1 VRGVRLTVAVAVA
14 ALALAAPP
22 AARAATDA
30 SLAMVSDPGAFVGGG
45 QPRYFTERTADF
57 RIQGDT
63 GEVNVYVDAHDGR
76 RYVHLDLAAPPDEN
90 LRRGVYERAQRSPFN
105 DAGRPG
111 LAVGADHHGC
121 NRVSGRFEVKDIGV
135 DSRGRV
141 NRLWVVFEH
150 HCEGGPRAVF
160 GELRIGRPPGSAPA
174 TAAPAVARW
183 PSIDPGRD
191 MTPTPVT
198 IEARRALAVR
208 GLGVVGRDRGDFS
221 VASQDCTGR
230 TLRAGG
236 SCRAIVD
243 FRPAGIGT
251 RRAALRIT
259 DTKGRRREVALE
271 GFVHGGRTRLQ
282 VQSEPGDPVGD
293 GRPWAYT
300 SDDAVIQAGGT
311 KAYASASVH
320 GDNDDY
326 WFLEFG
332 PSEATVLAPGRYP
345 DAGDDVLHDTR
356 HYLNVDRD
364 GTRCDEQAGEFTVSE
379 ITFHPD
385 GGLKTFG
392 ASFEQRC
399 EGSQPPL
406 RGLFEFRAGDTVERA
421 PWMVSRNPGPVK
433 VAGPCAK
440 HYRGDNV
447 NGLRGTKAADVI
459 GGHTVFSDAI
469 LAGAGNDRLYGR
481 EQDDCL
487 DGGPG
492 DDRLDGGPGRD
503 VLDCGSGR
511 DSARVTKGD
520 RVRDCER
527 VIR

>member
-1 VRGVRLTVAVAVA
+1 MRGVRLTIGIALA
-14 ALALAAPP
+14 ALALAAPS
-22 AARAATDA
+22 AASAAADA

-45 QPRYFTERTADF
+45 TPRFFNEKTADF

-63 GEVNVYVDAHDGR
+63 GEVNVFVDADDGR
-76 RYVHLDLAAPPDEN
+76 RHVHLDFAAPPDEN

-105 DAGRPG
+105 DEGRPG

-121 NRVSGRFEVKDIGV
+121 NRVTGRFEVKDIGV

-150 HCEGGPRAVF
+150 HCEGGSRAVF
-160 GELRIGRPPGSAPA
+160 GELRIGQPPGSAPA
-174 TAAPAVARW
+174 APAPAVARW

-221 VASQDCTGR
+221 VAGQDCTGR

-236 SCRAIVD
+236 SCRAIVN

-282 VQSEPGDPVGD
+282 VQSEPGDPVGA
-293 GRPWAYT
+293 GREWSYT
-300 SDDAVIQAGGT
+300 SDDAVISAGGT
-311 KAYASASVH
+311 KDYVNAAVH

-326 WFLEFG
+326 WFLEFA
-332 PSEATVLAPGRYP
+332 PAETTVGHHLKVERE
-345 DAGDDVLHDTR
+345 D
-356 HYLNVDRD
+356 
-364 GTRCDEQAGEFTVSE
+364 TRCDEPAGEFTVSE

-406 RGLFEFRAGDTVERA
+406 RGLFEYRAGDTVERA
-421 PWMVSRNPGPVK
+421 PWMVSRNPAPVK
-433 VAGPCAK
+433 VAGPCAT

-447 NGLRGTKAADVI
+447 NGLRGTKAADTI

-469 LAGAGNDRLYGR
+469 LAGRGNDRAFGR
-481 EQDDCL
+481 EQDDCI

-492 DDRLDGGPGRD
+492 DDHLDGGPGRD

-511 DSARVTKGD
+511 DSVRVTKGD
-520 RVRDCER
+520 RVRNCER